1 MPTENTASKPFTLP
15 SHEPLPSYTDHIGK
29 CLK

>member
-1 MPTENTASKPFTLP
+1 MSIENTASKPNTLP
-15 SHEPLPSYTDHIGK
+15 SQELLPSYTDHIDN